1 MSHQQQQ
8 QQQHQGHLHLHQHD
22 HDHHQQTGQSVIALE
37 IENIE
42 LQATVD
48 SQEELINRISDD
60 LRNVHHDR
68 DFVAEM
74 EILDR
79 NQQCID
85 LREQL
90 SDKDS
95 TIQFLKGELVQ
106 SSNLTEEVYK
116 KYEG

>member
-1 MSHQQQQ
+1 MSSQQ
-8 QQQHQGHLHLHQHD
+8 QQQHHHHHLQESP
-22 HDHHQQTGQSVIALE
+22 SVIALE

-68 DFVAEM
+68 DFIAEM

-85 LREQL
+85 LKEQL
-90 SDKDS
+90 GDKDS

-106 SSNLTEEVYK
+106 SSSLTEEVYK
-116 KYEG
+116 KYER

>member
-1 MSHQQQQ
+1 VIKSLTSAMSQQFKC
-8 QQQHQGHLHLHQHD
+8 D
-22 HDHHQQTGQSVIALE
+22 VPPNMSAAALE

-48 SQEELINRISDD
+48 SQEELINRISED
-60 LRNVHHDR
+60 LRNVHQDR

-74 EILDR
+74 ETLDR
-79 NQQCID
+79 NQQCMD
-85 LREQL
+85 LREEVAG
-90 SDKDS
+90 KEI

-116 KYEG
+116 KYEK

>member
-1 MSHQQQQ
+1 MSQQQVQ
-8 QQQHQGHLHLHQHD
+8 SRRQDGSQSP
-22 HDHHQQTGQSVIALE
+22 SVIALE

-68 DFVAEM
+68 DFIAEM

-79 NQQCID
+79 NQQNMD

-90 SDKDS
+90 TDKES
-95 TIQFLKGELVQ
+95 TIQFLKTELVQ
-106 SSNLTEEVYK
+106 ASGLTEEVYK
-116 KYEG
+116 KYER

>member
-1 MSHQQQQ
+1 MSHQQRQQGNLNHLLQHQHQQHGDQQ
-8 QQQHQGHLHLHQHD
+8 QG
-22 HDHHQQTGQSVIALE
+22 GQSVIALE

-68 DFVAEM
+68 DFIAEM

-90 SDKDS
+90 SDKES
-95 TIQFLKGELVQ
+95 TIQFLKGELLQ